1 MTSSPRMI
9 MVLRMIMIVRKT
21 QWIAFLTIIIFLRTD
36 RSLLSTLDS
45 RLGFPPLLWT
55 PFPWPSGCPVISEE
69 MARYKVEREEKTEQ
83 GRGQPHAFH
92 VCTLP
97 NPILAFE
104 GDSSCSSEGRG
115 ARNGLPLCITIEVHT
130 SVLDIICSPAVEL

>member
-1 MTSSPRMI
+1 

-21 QWIAFLTIIIFLRTD
+21 QWIAFLTLIIILRTD

-69 MARYKVEREEKTEQ
+69 IVSLVLDLILSSPLSQ
-83 GRGQPHAFH
+83 PCIWPRGEDRTRSRTAP
-92 VCTLP
+92 CLP
-97 NPILAFE
+97 CLHLTFE
-104 GDSSCSSEGRG
+104 GNSSCSSEGRG